1 MVGLLHAMAFMVLLL
16 VSWVIWKNKPIP
28 FLLRKYITFLL
39 SLSFCCLVQ
48 FQNFFCGFQ
57 TEQWSK
63 IWWCIEIKKTSR
75 MSGIFWAKLS
85 ETQMKSVCWMITN
98 SYPPLEPELQ
108 TDQSLCWL
116 WTPFC
121 YTFST
126 DQHKVSS
133 NSTMCCQTKPTAV
146 SNKQECNYTMTWSS
160 SANWKRLR
168 LWTRWSVCRPHTGPV
183 RLSGWLNIFTQ
194 LYAGYAVVNG
204 LPHWTENGF

>member
-1 MVGLLHAMAFMVLLL
+1 MMDSLYCFCLLAESYEKINQYHSCYKNTSLFYFRFRL
-16 VSWVIWKNKPIP
+16 VASSN
-28 FLLRKYITFLL
+28 FRT
-39 SLSFCCLVQ
+39 
-48 FQNFFCGFQ
+48 FFCGFQ
-57 TEQWSK
+57 TEQCSK

-126 DQHKVSS
+126 DQDKVSS

-146 SNKQECNYTMTWSS
+146 SNEQECNYTMTWIS